1 MEEIKE
7 GRLMA
12 TKKIKEAKT
21 NPVVA
26 FIDKYQTAF
35 SLILFFLTWEVLC
48 RIFKVNEAFLCTP
61 SSALSHLFFKQPD
74 AAYHWGINISAT
86 LKEFVLGFTVT
97 AILGVFISVCL
108 IWSKTLQKM
117 VMPIFVFFQ
126 SMPNIAIIPIL
137 LIWIGY
143 GLKTNIIIAFIASFF
158 PMVVNTMA
166 GLNSVDDDL
175 LDLVRYLNASKLQ
188 VFLKVRLPMALPYIY
203 SSLKICTSLSVMGVI
218 VGELY
223 ASDKGLGYVIA
234 NAQKYMDTP
243 PMFASLIV
251 MSMLAWGMY
260 LLVTILERV
269 TMPWRYVKQK
279 SED

>member
-1 MEEIKE
+1 MK
-7 GRLMA
+7 
-12 TKKIKEAKT
+12 TKKHKEIS
-21 NPVVA
+21 NPIIA
-26 FIDKYQTAF
+26 FVDKYQTIF
-35 SLILFFLTWEVLC
+35 SLLLFFITWEILC
-48 RIFKVNEAFLCTP
+48 RVFHVNEAFLCTP
-61 SSALSHLFFKQPD
+61 SSALKHLFFKQPD
-74 AAYHWGINISAT
+74 AEYHWLINIKAT
-86 LKEFVLGFTVT
+86 MTEFILGFSIT

-126 SMPNIAIIPIL
+126 SMPNIAIIPVL

-143 GLKTNIIIAFIASFF
+143 GLKTNIVIAFIASFF

-166 GLNSVDDDL
+166 GLNSVDEDL
-175 LDLVRYLNASKLQ
+175 LDLVRYLKASKLK
-188 VFLKVRLPMALPYIY
+188 VFLKIRLPMALPYIF

-260 LLVTILERV
+260 VLVTILERV
-269 TMPWRYVKQK
+269 CMPWKFVKK
-279 SED
+279 IDE

>member
-1 MEEIKE
+1 MGKTIKD
-7 GRLMA
+7 
-12 TKKIKEAKT
+12 KPT
-21 NPVVA
+21 NPIIA
-26 FIDKYQTAF
+26 FIDKYQTVF
-35 SLILFFLTWEVLC
+35 SLLLFFLTWELLV
-48 RIFKVNEAFLCTP
+48 RIFNVNEAFLCTP
-61 SSALSHLFFKQPD
+61 SSALKHLFFKQPD
-74 AAYHWGINISAT
+74 AAYHWSINIKAT
-86 LKEFVLGFTVT
+86 FKEFVLGFTVT
-97 AILGVFISVCL
+97 AVVGVLISVIL

-117 VMPIFVFFQ
+117 IMPIFVFFQ
-126 SMPNIAIIPIL
+126 SMPNIAIIPII
-137 LIWIGY
+137 LIWMGY
-143 GLKTNIIIAFIASFF
+143 GLKTNILIAFIASFF

-175 LDLVRYLNASKLQ
+175 LDLVRYLKASKLN
-188 VFLKVRLPMALPYIY
+188 VFLKIRLPMALPYIF

-260 LLVTILERV
+260 LCVTILEKV
-269 TMPWRYVKQK
+269 CMPWKFVRQK
-279 SED
+279 NY